1 MGVCFSSVGIRSA
14 PEQRRAAAA
23 WVAPRCWVAS
33 GAGDGDRWVAKG
45 GSSVP
50 GAGVRGD
57 SRQLPGAE
65 LLLALGHVPAPRE
78 AAASRRNAGEVQQA
92 PWAASWGR
100 ARCASAWQME
110 EPRGIRAPK
119 TGGRGARSL
128 EEKEVPREPHRGAR
142 RGAIG
147 VPPLSS
153 HPVGTKPSRLP
164 GPKIFTASPNR
175 ATPSKRSCGE
185 PGELCTWRGCA
196 KTGARAHRRGRES

>member
-1 MGVCFSSVGIRSA
+1 M
-14 PEQRRAAAA
+14 
-23 WVAPRCWVAS
+23 
-33 GAGDGDRWVAKG
+33 
-45 GSSVP
+45 
-50 GAGVRGD
+50 
-57 SRQLPGAE
+57 
-65 LLLALGHVPAPRE
+65 
-78 AAASRRNAGEVQQA
+78 
-92 PWAASWGR
+92 
-100 ARCASAWQME
+100 
-110 EPRGIRAPK
+110 
-119 TGGRGARSL
+119 

-164 GPKIFTASPNR
+164 SPKIFTASPNR

>member
-1 MGVCFSSVGIRSA
+1 M
-14 PEQRRAAAA
+14 
-23 WVAPRCWVAS
+23 
-33 GAGDGDRWVAKG
+33 
-45 GSSVP
+45 
-50 GAGVRGD
+50 
-57 SRQLPGAE
+57 
-65 LLLALGHVPAPRE
+65 
-78 AAASRRNAGEVQQA
+78 
-92 PWAASWGR
+92 
-100 ARCASAWQME
+100 
-110 EPRGIRAPK
+110 
-119 TGGRGARSL
+119 